1 MASFR
6 IDRINEEVMREMA
19 EIIRELKDPRIPA
32 MTSIIKVDITRDLKY
47 GKIYLSVMGD
57 EKQQK
62 DALAAFKSAAGFI
75 RREIGNRVNL
85 RNTPEFAFVL
95 DNSIEYGT
103 HISELLKNIE
113 TDGEA
118 HE

>member
-47 GKIYLSVMGD
+47 GKIY
-57 EKQQK
+57 
-62 DALAAFKSAAGFI
+62 
-75 RREIGNRVNL
+75 
-85 RNTPEFAFVL
+85 
-95 DNSIEYGT
+95 
-103 HISELLKNIE
+103 
-113 TDGEA
+113 
-118 HE
+118 